1 MASGGSTNV
10 LGKGILARQA
20 AIAKRPPM
28 HPLKDYHLKRAAL
41 LSNKTSL
48 VRPPHHSYN
57 NLNVDP
63 KYKDLNRIGPGIVPG
78 STYKVYNSKAAL
90 KMASGG
96 SVGSASKRADG
107 IATKGKTKG
116 RII

>member
-1 MASGGSTNV
+1 MTKKMASGGSTNV

-20 AIAKRPPM
+20 AIAKGPLP

-41 LSNKTSL
+41 LKNKTAL
-48 VRPPHHSYN
+48 VRPPP
-57 NLNVDP
+57 VQ
-63 KYKDLNRIGPGIVPG
+63 RTVGIVPG
-78 STYKVYNSKAAL
+78 STFKVYDSKAAL

-116 RII
+116 KMI